1 MITDITERKRAEA
14 AQAQAEAQLRESQKM
29 EALGTLAGGVAH
41 DFNNALATIIGNAEL
56 ARQDVGSE
64 HLALESLNEIIKASH
79 RAKNLVQQIL
89 AFSRRQT
96 VERKVMPLGPAVD
109 EATRLLRSTLPAGI
123 TLNVDLAP
131 DAPAVSADSN
141 QIQQIV
147 LNLGNNAWHAVR
159 GARRAGV
166 IDIRLTA
173 KARHGRRFARLSVS
187 DNGTGM
193 DEATRQHIFEPFFTT
208 KEVGEGTGLGLSVV
222 HGIANDHGASVE
234 VESTL
239 GKGTTI
245 AIDFPAVQTSDAQ
258 AAAPKTAL
266 DRNAA
271 DELPSKQGEGKYIL
285 YVDDD
290 ESIVFLMTR
299 MLARHGYRVSGH
311 VDPREALA
319 IARAEHGQIDLAV
332 TDYNMPGMSG
342 LEFASALKEI
352 VPDLPVVLATG
363 YITEELRQYAP
374 SAGISELIYKPNSVD
389 ELCNAVAHFAH
400 AHRRNKDAS

>member
-1 MITDITERKRAEA
+1 M
-14 AQAQAEAQLRESQKM
+14 
-29 EALGTLAGGVAH
+29 
-41 DFNNALATIIGNAEL
+41 
-56 ARQDVGSE
+56 
-64 HLALESLNEIIKASH
+64 
-79 RAKNLVQQIL
+79 
-89 AFSRRQT
+89 
-96 VERKVMPLGPAVD
+96 
-109 EATRLLRSTLPAGI
+109 
-123 TLNVDLAP
+123 
-131 DAPAVSADSN
+131 SADSN

-147 LNLGNNAWHAVR
+147 LNLGSNAWHALRGVR
-159 GARRAGV
+159 HAGV

-173 KARHGRRFARLSVS
+173 EARHGRHFARLSVS

-193 DEATRQHIFEPFFTT
+193 DEATRQRIFEPFFTT

-222 HGIANDHGASVE
+222 HGIAKDHGASVE

-245 AIDFPAVQTSDAQ
+245 AIDFPAVHPS
-258 AAAPKTAL
+258 AAASKQAL
-266 DRNAA
+266 DRSAA
-271 DELPSKQGEGKYIL
+271 DELASKQAEGKYIL

-299 MLARHGYRVSGH
+299 MLARQGYRVSGH
-311 VDPREALA
+311 VDPQEALA
-319 IARAEHGQIDLAV
+319 TARAEHGQIDLAV

-363 YITEELRQYAP
+363 YITEELWREAP
-374 SAGISELIYKPNSVD
+374 AAGISELIYKPNSVD

-400 AHRRNKDAS
+400 AHRRNKGSP